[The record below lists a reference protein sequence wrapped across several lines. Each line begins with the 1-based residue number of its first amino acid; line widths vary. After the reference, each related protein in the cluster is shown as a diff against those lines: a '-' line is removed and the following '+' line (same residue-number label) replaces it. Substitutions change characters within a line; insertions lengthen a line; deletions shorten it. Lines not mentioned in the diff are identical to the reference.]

1 MEYSGNALDILSVST
16 TIVIPCYN
24 EADRLDLSQVTS
36 YSENHGGDRFLF
48 VDDGSTDNT
57 AAILEAYCH
66 THADTATLMRLGTN
80 RGKGEAVRRGVVE
93 ALNSPSDFVAFWDAD
108 FAAPLHCLTDLARHM
123 TANPDVRIVM
133 GARVKM
139 LGFDIGRRAIR
150 HYSGRIFATAVALGL
165 KAPIYDTQCGAK
177 LFRNDDLIARVFS
190 EPFLSRWI
198 FDVEILA
205 RFLKI
210 SGIEPSRMGDLVKEQ
225 PLSTWHDVPGSKIG
239 VGAGV
244 RALFDLAR
252 IWWKEM

>member
-1 MEYSGNALDILSVST
+1 VST

-36 YSENHGGDRFLF
+36 YSADHRGDRFLF

-57 AAILEAYCH
+57 AAILETYCNA
-66 THADTATLMRLGTN
+66 HADSAALMRLGTN
-80 RGKGEAVRRGVVE
+80 RGKGEAVRRGIIE

-108 FAAPLHCLTDLARHM
+108 FAAPLHCLSELTQHM
-123 TANPDVRIVM
+123 DADPDVRIVL
-133 GARVKM
+133 GARVMM
-139 LGFDIGRRAIR
+139 LGADIRRRTIR
-150 HYSGRIFATAVALGL
+150 HYLGRGFATAVALAM
-165 KAPIYDTQCGAK
+165 KVPIYDTQCGAK
-177 LFRNDDLIARVFS
+177 LFRNDAMIARIFS

-198 FDVEILA
+198 FDVEILF

-210 SGIEPSRMGDLVKEQ
+210 SGIEPARMGDLVKEQ
-225 PLSTWHDVPGSKIG
+225 PLSAWHDIPGSKIG

-244 RALFDLAR
+244 RAVLDLGR